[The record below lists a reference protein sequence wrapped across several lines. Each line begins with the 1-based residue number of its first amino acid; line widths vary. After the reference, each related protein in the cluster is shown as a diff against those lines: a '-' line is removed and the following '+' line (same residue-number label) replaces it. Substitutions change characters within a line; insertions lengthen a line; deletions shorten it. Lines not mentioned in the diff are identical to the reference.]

1 MALLSCPDG
10 PLMIAPQEPPS
21 NIQLSLILPTYNES
35 KNVRRIIEV
44 LAGILDCAL
53 PNAYELIVV
62 DDDSPDK
69 TWEIAEAL
77 TIEYPQVRVLRRQHE
92 RGLATAVIRGWQCAR
107 GNVLGVIDAD
117 LQHPP
122 EVITALWSRICG
134 GADLA
139 AGSRHVDGGGVG
151 DWGIV
156 RRTLSRS
163 AQLLGLLILPDVLG
177 RLSDPMS
184 GCFLLRRTAIENK
197 KLNPHG
203 YKILI
208 EVVGRG
214 RVARISEV
222 GYVFRERSEGE
233 SKVSWRLY
241 VDYLRHLIGLRAATL
256 PAAQFLQFSA
266 VGLSG
271 VFVDMGLLYLL
282 SDPSTLAWGLTS
294 SKLVAGEGAILNN
307 FYWNDIW
314 TFRNAVQGRSSFPQK
329 LKRFLTFNGI
339 CGTGVVLAA
348 ALLNIQVAYFAMNRY
363 IANAVAIGVVTLW
376 NFWLNRQLAWDVHPT
391 PASAAMAALEESPES
406 RKAA

>member
-1 MALLSCPDG
+1 MALLSCPQG
-10 PLMIAPQEPPS
+10 PLTITRGEPS
-21 NIQLSLILPTYNES
+21 SIQLSLILPTYNER
-35 KNVRRIIEV
+35 KNIKRIIEV
-44 LAGILDCAL
+44 LSGILDPVL

-62 DDDSPDK
+62 DDDSPDR

-77 TIEYPQVRVLRRQHE
+77 AAEFPQVRVLRRQNE

-107 GNVLGVIDAD
+107 GTVIGVIDAD

-122 EVITALWSRICG
+122 EVMTALWDRMCN

-139 AGSRHVDGGGVG
+139 VGSRHVDGGGVG

-163 AQLLGLLILPDVLG
+163 AQMLGLMILPDVLG

-184 GCFLLRRTAIENK
+184 GCFLLRRSAIENR

-214 RVARISEV
+214 QVGRISEV
-222 GYVFRERSEGE
+222 GYVFRERAEGE

-241 VDYLRHLIGLRAATL
+241 VDYIRHLIGLRAATL
-256 PAAQFLQFSA
+256 PTAQFMQFA
-266 VGLSG
+266 TVGFSG

-282 SDPSTLAWGLTS
+282 SDPSTLAWGLTT
-294 SKLVAGEGAILNN
+294 SKLLAGEGAILNN
-307 FYWNDIW
+307 FYWNDVW
-314 TFRNAVQGRSSFPQK
+314 TFRHAVQGRTSWPQK

-339 CGTGVVLAA
+339 CGTGVLFAA
-348 ALLNIQVAYFAMNRY
+348 ALLNIQVTYFGMNRY
-363 IANAVAIGVVTLW
+363 IANAVAIGIVTLW
-376 NFWLNRQLAWDVHPT
+376 NFWLNKQLAWAIR
-391 PASAAMAALEESPES
+391 PAPVSSSISALEESPES